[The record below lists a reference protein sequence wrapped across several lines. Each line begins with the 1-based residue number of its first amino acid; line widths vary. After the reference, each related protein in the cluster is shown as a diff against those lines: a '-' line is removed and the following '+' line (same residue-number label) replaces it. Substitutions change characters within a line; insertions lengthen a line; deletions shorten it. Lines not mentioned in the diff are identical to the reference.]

1 MERSTK
7 RKFGSKSKWTMEHCF
22 KIFFELDQGVQEASI
37 YGRTT
42 KIFDKT
48 TNLKLFPIAKYTY
61 LLKKHKPV

>member
-1 MERSTK
+1 
-7 RKFGSKSKWTMEHCF
+7 MEHCF